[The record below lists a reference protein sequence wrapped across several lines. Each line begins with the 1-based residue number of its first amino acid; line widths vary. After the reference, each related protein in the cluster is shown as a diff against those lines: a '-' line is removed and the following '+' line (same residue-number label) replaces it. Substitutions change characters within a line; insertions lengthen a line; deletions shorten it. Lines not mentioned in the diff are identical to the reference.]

1 MLEEEKKEIHEK
13 NIEKSLGIRY
23 INSRLKG
30 LISMNMDKNIQE
42 IPMEDIIP
50 NRFQPRLA
58 FNEEGINELAESIK
72 QHGIIQPLVV
82 RRLGDKFEIIA
93 GERRYKAAT
102 MAGLTKVPV
111 IISDIDDNKSAEVAL
126 VENIQRRNLT
136 AIEEAKSYKNLL
148 DRGYLTQEQLANKMG
163 VSQSSIANKLRL
175 LNLDEEVQDALLNEK
190 ISERHARALLT
201 LDNKEDQKKWLQK
214 IIAERMTVRQ
224 LDMELKKL
232 QENGGEEDE
241 GIPLVDINPNI
252 EEIVNNAEDINVVR
266 EPHDVA
272 SMLLPEGAVKEEAK
286 PVEQKDPTPTKMPN
300 KFFNFL
306 EDEQANMSVIEPDEI
321 LNTFK
326 GTIPGMEI
334 PEPTMEPQPEET
346 VEHTSVEQPEENVA
360 SPIMPSV
367 EVLDDL
373 DSMESA
379 PVEQPKVEE
388 PFNPFGPTPTLE
400 AIETPVITETNKE
413 VENIEASPIEELP
426 SIMPTL
432 EPITEEQS
440 IDIPGEPQM
449 ESTPLENNNI
459 EQPTLVEEPVIEITS
474 EPIAEPAVSAI
485 ENQEIQPTSDQ
496 PSVTPIMNTTE
507 NTETNANDILINEP
521 TVEPVINNEEI
532 TPFKSIFFN
541 TGEESE
547 PTVEEVPIVNNTIEE
562 VKPVIEEPLVDPLD
576 SIVKLEPDYEE
587 KQKEL
592 AGKDLKTAINVVRD
606 TVADLENRG
615 FLVEIEEADLED
627 LYHITIKINKN
638 DL

>member
-1 MLEEEKKEIHEK
+1 
-13 NIEKSLGIRY
+13 
-23 INSRLKG
+23 
-30 LISMNMDKNIQE
+30 MNMDKNIQE

-190 ISERHARALLT
+190 ISERHARALLA
-201 LDNKEDQKKWLQK
+201 LENKDDQKKWLQR

-232 QENGGEEDE
+232 QENGGEEDT

-252 EEIVNNAEDINVVR
+252 EDIVNNAEDINVIR

-272 SMLLPEGAVKEEAK
+272 SMLLPEGAVKDEPK
-286 PVEQKDPTPTKMPN
+286 PVEQPETPTKMPN

-306 EDEQANMSVIEPDEI
+306 EDEQANMNVIEPDEI
-321 LNTFK
+321 FNMFNQSEAPIET
-326 GTIPGMEI
+326 PEQSVEVSNEI
-334 PEPTMEPQPEET
+334 TSTEPLLQPEPTIAETATQPEEKT
-346 VEHTSVEQPEENVA
+346 ETISSVEL
-360 SPIMPSV
+360 
-367 EVLDDL
+367 LDDL
-373 DSMESA
+373 ENIES
-379 PVEQPKVEE
+379 PSSETPTIEE
-388 PFNPFGPTPTLE
+388 PMINPFAGLNEFVPLE
-400 AIETPVITETNKE
+400 NPEPIKNEVKTEQNTEQIQETPVLSEANAEAPI
-413 VENIEASPIEELP
+413 VE
-426 SIMPTL
+426 PT
-432 EPITEEQS
+432 ITEEQ
-440 IDIPGEPQM
+440 PEPVQ
-449 ESTPLENNNI
+449 EIAKPEENNEISI
-459 EQPTLVEEPVIEITS
+459 EQPILEPVLQPIEPENIQ
-474 EPIAEPAVSAI
+474 I
-485 ENQEIQPTSDQ
+485 EEQTV
-496 PSVTPIMNTTE
+496 VTPIEQNNQILENTDTNAIIEEQTETTE
-507 NTETNANDILINEP
+507 P
-521 TVEPVINNEEI
+521 SNNEEV

-541 TGEESE
+541 TGEEE
-547 PTVEEVPIVNNTIEE
+547 PAPVIEETPIINNTIEE
-562 VKPVIEEPLVDPLD
+562 VKPVVEEPLVDPLD
-576 SIVKLEPDYEE
+576 SIVTLEPDYEAR
-587 KQKEL
+587 QKEL
-592 AGKDLKTAINVVRD
+592 AGKDLKTAINVVRE
-606 TVADLENRG
+606 TVSDLENRG

-627 LYHITIKINKN
+627 IYHITIKINKN